1 MLSQTGIFMFSTRIR
16 GLTKKEAS
24 LVRNRKDRGLVS
36 SVSGLH
42 KASLFVRCPRLMG
55 TQSPHASIAVL
66 CLWGTYRVERDL
78 AFTFTF

>member
-36 SVSGLH
+36 SVSKLH

-78 AFTFTF
+78 AFNFTF